1 MYKTICI
8 PFLALVISSCH
19 SRKKIIS
26 EYKSADTIQQMNVSV
41 MQRTASDS
49 SCTWSLQQL
58 FSRLSVDID
67 SIVITR
73 EPGAVTVDPGEL
85 TPEGS
90 ALQAVA
96 HHDHPGMAMECYY
109 AGNRLAVGEAD
120 TTFKTASIPRPPPGA
135 SSPVSVA
142 ATPKRSKERIVIA
155 GLRIS
160 KDDTATVASVTES
173 KDTVSEAAAEV
184 GQEKEVSTQEHKV
197 VEKRE
202 PASAAGLKILI
213 VIAGIIIAIVVIRRF
228 LFRNKV

>member
-8 PFLALVISSCH
+8 VFLALVISSCH
-19 SRKKIIS
+19 SRKKFIS

-73 EPGAVTVDPGEL
+73 EPEAVTVDPGEL

-96 HHDHPGMAMECYY
+96 HHDHPEMAMECYY

-120 TTFKTASIPRPPPGA
+120 TAFKTASIPRPPPA
-135 SSPVSVA
+135 SSSPYK
-142 ATPKRSKERIVIA
+142 ATANNKAKERIVIA
-155 GLRIS
+155 GLRFNQ
-160 KDDTATVASVTES
+160 DNTATVASVTES
-173 KDTVSEAAAEV
+173 KDTVTEAVADVVRKA
-184 GQEKEVSTQEHKV
+184 EVSTQEHKT

-202 PASAAGLKILI
+202 PASAPGLKILLML
-213 VIAGIIIAIVVIRRF
+213 AGIITLIYI
-228 LFRNKV
+228 FRKKV